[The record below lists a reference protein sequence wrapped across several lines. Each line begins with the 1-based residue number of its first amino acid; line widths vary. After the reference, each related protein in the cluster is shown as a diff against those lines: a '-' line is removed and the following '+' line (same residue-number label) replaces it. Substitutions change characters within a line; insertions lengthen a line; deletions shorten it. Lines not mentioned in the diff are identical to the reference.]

1 MCLLM
6 IRRPPIS
13 TRTDT
18 LVPCTTLFRSGDA
31 VSVAAVDLLRQDA
44 VDRGFVA
51 HALLVRRLVET
62 CKRRVL
68 ADRRE
73 RVVAARPLFLILE
86 QHVHEAEEGG
96 ALHAVGG
103 GGGAQ
108 RELVER
114 VVPEHEAGAAAVED
128 RKSTRLNSSH

>member
-1 MCLLM
+1 M
-6 IRRPPIS
+6 
-13 TRTDT
+13 
-18 LVPCTTLFRSGDA
+18 
-31 VSVAAVDLLRQDA
+31 
-44 VDRGFVA
+44 
-51 HALLVRRLVET
+51 LVRRRVET

-114 VVPEHEAGAAAVED
+114 VVPEHEAGAAAVAPFRLHLRQGVAVEGGAVPACEGGILQAGD
-128 RKSTRLNSSH
+128 RSRVRSAARCGGDEWVGKGKTRWQP

>member
-1 MCLLM
+1 MPPAPSGHDSCTPSFCSLLLSGSLGGSFFEDAVEVF
-6 IRRPPIS
+6 IGPVAEDRRAVHHEG
-13 TRTDT
+13 R
-18 LVPCTTLFRSGDA
+18 CRGDA

-86 QHVHEAEEGG
+86 Q
-96 ALHAVGG
+96 
-103 GGGAQ
+103 
-108 RELVER
+108 
-114 VVPEHEAGAAAVED
+114 D
-128 RKSTRLNSSH
+128 RKSTRLNSSP